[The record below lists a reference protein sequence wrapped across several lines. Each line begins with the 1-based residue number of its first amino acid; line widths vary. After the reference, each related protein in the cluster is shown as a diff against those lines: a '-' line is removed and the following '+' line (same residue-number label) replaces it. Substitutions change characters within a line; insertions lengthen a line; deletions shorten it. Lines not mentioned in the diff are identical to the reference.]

1 MAINSFEGTGEP
13 VQLPSPSNIR
23 TEDEASNSLDDASI
37 PIAIIGMGFRGPG
50 DATHVEKLWKMI
62 LEGREARSQIP
73 ESRWN
78 SHAFYHPDHGRHG
91 TINVQGGHFLKEDV
105 SLFDAPFFNM
115 TSDEAA
121 VCSLSTK
128 YLYNWVLSS
137 LSYHFSGD
145 GSPAAVTARSDL

>member
-1 MAINSFEGTGEP
+1 MAINSFEGTGDP
-13 VQLPSPSNIR
+13 VQLPSPSIVHI
-23 TEDEASNSLDDASI
+23 EDEASNSLDDTSM

-50 DATHVEKLWKMI
+50 DASNVERLWKMI
-62 LEGREARSQIP
+62 LEGREAWNEIP

-78 SHAFYHPDHGRHG
+78 NHAFYHPDHARHG
-91 TINVQGGHFLKEDV
+91 TINVEGGHFLSEDV

-128 YLYNWVLSS
+128 CLCNWVLSS

-145 GSPAAVTARSDL
+145 GSPAAIIARSDL

>member
-91 TINVQGGHFLKEDV
+91 TV
-105 SLFDAPFFNM
+105 SHDNGQMRYVITDSADQCPRRPLSERRCIPF
-115 TSDEAA
+115 
-121 VCSLSTK
+121 
-128 YLYNWVLSS
+128 
-137 LSYHFSGD
+137 
-145 GSPAAVTARSDL
+145 